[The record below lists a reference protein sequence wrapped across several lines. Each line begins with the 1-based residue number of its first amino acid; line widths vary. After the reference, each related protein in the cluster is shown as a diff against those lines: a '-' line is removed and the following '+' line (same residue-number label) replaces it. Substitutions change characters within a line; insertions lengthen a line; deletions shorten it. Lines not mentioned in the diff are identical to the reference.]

1 MRGCIGYAT
10 VLNWR
15 IAASVNPVPVAAP
28 TASGP
33 TSKRSRA
40 NTRTRLLTAAYE
52 EFCARGFQATTVE
65 HICTRA
71 GFTRGAFYSNFSTTD
86 ELFLALWDQQADR
99 IIDGAR
105 ALIEVLPLV
114 DDPMEFTQTA
124 LVDIERVE
132 PAWFVLN
139 TEFFLHA
146 TRHRAIAAELGR
158 HRERLRIELGA
169 ALDALLRSTRRVLP
183 PDVDL
188 DLFTRMVIAA
198 HEGCQHQSRVPG
210 HELPPGHLQ
219 RSMLTLLLTSCPQA
233 PERG

>member
-1 MRGCIGYAT
+1 
-10 VLNWR
+10 
-15 IAASVNPVPVAAP
+15 VPVAVTEP
-28 TASGP
+28 TP
-33 TSKRSRA
+33 KRSRA
-40 NTRTRLLTAAYE
+40 NTRSRLLAAAYD
-52 EFCARGFQATTVE
+52 EFCTRGFQAATVE

-86 ELFLALWDQQADR
+86 ELFLALWDRQADR

-114 DDPMEFTQTA
+114 DDPIEFTQTA
-124 LVDIERVE
+124 LVDLERVE

-146 TRHRAIAAELGR
+146 TRHPAIAAELGR
-158 HRERLRIELGA
+158 HRRRLRVELGA
-169 ALDALLRSTRRVLP
+169 ALDTLLRSTRRSLP
-183 PDVDL
+183 PDIDL
-188 DLFTRMVIAA
+188 ELFTRMVIAA

-210 HELPPGHLQ
+210 HELEAGRLQ
-219 RSMLTLLLTSCPQA
+219 RAMLTLLLTACPQA